1 MNPTIEQVEAVIEHD
16 ISTVYDL
23 ALSLAKVEQTG
34 AALLESYRQFNV
46 LKVSHQLEDLAPCT
60 RPNLIG
66 WLEVKLDELK
76 ESGAPEGMTPAE
88 ALKAAYLQ
96 WNGRGTDHA

>member
-1 MNPTIEQVEAVIEHD
+1 MSITAEQITAIIEQD
-16 ISTVYDL
+16 IADAYDL
-23 ALSLAKVEQTG
+23 AHAVANVEKTG
-34 AALLESYRQFNV
+34 AALLESYRRLNL

-66 WLEVKLDELK
+66 WLEVKIDELK

-88 ALKAAYLQ
+88 ALKAEYLK
-96 WNGRGTDHA
+96 WVAH